1 MGMITQPL
9 IAELEQEVKSTQRV
23 LERITDE
30 HLSWKPHEKSR
41 TAGQLAIHVA
51 QIPGIVSR
59 IMGADEFDV
68 SGAKFNND
76 PPQSAAELIP
86 ALQRAA
92 AQGRKF
98 LEELDDARAMAP
110 WKMMLG
116 TKQLQVM
123 PRIAAIRSIM
133 FNHWYHHRGELVVY
147 LRLLNIPVPSV
158 YGPSADEGLRT

>member
-1 MGMITQPL
+1 MGTFTQPL
-9 IAELEQEVKSTQRV
+9 IAELEQEARATKRV

-41 TAGQLAIHVA
+41 SAGQLALHVA
-51 QIPGIVSR
+51 MIPGVVSR
-59 IMGADEFDV
+59 IVGADEFDV
-68 SGAKFNND
+68 RNAKAIND
-76 PPQSAAELIP
+76 PPNSASELVP
-86 ALQRAA
+86 ALEAA
-92 AQGRKF
+92 VAQAKKF

-123 PRIAAIRSIM
+123 PRIAAIRAIM
-133 FNHWYHHRGELVVY
+133 LNHWYHHRGELVVY

-158 YGPSADEGLRT
+158 YGPSADEGLQH